1 MEVAHHI
8 DDSSP
13 EAQQG
18 LDDLLKG
25 RDVKWYKGRYLR
37 LNLILVRSM
46 CATRFVH
53 PALTLWPA
61 SSFLL

>member
-1 MEVAHHI
+1 MEVARHI

-18 LDDLLKG
+18 LDNLLIG
-25 RDVKWYKGRYLR
+25 RDVKWYKGRYRR
-37 LNLILVRSM
+37 LNLILVSSM

-53 PALTLWPA
+53 PTLTLWPV
-61 SSFLL
+61 SSFSL

>member
-1 MEVAHHI
+1 MEVAHRI

-25 RDVKWYKGRYLR
+25 RDVKWYKGRYRR
-37 LNLILVRSM
+37 LNLILVSS
-46 CATRFVH
+46 V
-53 PALTLWPA
+53 PAA
-61 SSFLL
+61 